1 VAVGEA
7 DARRNGANAVAVE
20 ERDEVLRLEVPAGD
34 GHRHDRFPH
43 AERCEAGD
51 PDPEREAGVVPDDV
65 GVAAGRADEIVVGE
79 DDPVTRDDLAAAIGE
94 APGCTPVPWDDPSA
108 DDVEAAIVKRS
119 TAVLPPHHVVDQ
131 AGQEQRMQA
140 AVLAGIEDEAGDRLI
155 AQRAEEGQGL
165 GLRRGGRRDRGPG
178 AVVRPERIRQRERCQ
193 DGQRGREDEGDTAL
207 HILKIRGRSV
217 CRSDEMTFMAPRKR
231 PKHLRPKSPARVR
244 KHRRSRSKG
253 ARGHQHPELIGLAL
267 VFLGIFL
274 AIPLWL
280 GWDGGYV
287 GDRIDS
293 GLEAFFGDGRV
304 GVPLVL
310 LALGGLM
317 VARAQLVDV
326 RPFRTGLVVLGLGIM
341 TLLGEAR
348 GGATGEALDLI
359 FGRLLGDTGTAVLGF
374 FLLVTGALLV
384 SGASLG
390 ALIRH
395 SAHAAQKTAVAARRS
410 VERVRIPFDD
420 EPITQPDAPPVDGE
434 AAYPDVVSERPAPPP
449 VLVDQLDDFEPE
461 RPEPVFDMPST
472 EHVGYKLP
480 DAGVL
485 RRSHRDKKKGQPE
498 KAIERTAEALLQ
510 ALSNFG
516 VEAHLIG
523 QVVGPRVTR
532 YELQLA
538 PGTKVGKVA
547 SLKDDLA
554 YALATTELRI
564 LAPIPGKQ
572 AVGVEVPNLSPNVV
586 TLGDIFAEM
595 PGSSSPLSV
604 WLGKDISGASVHA
617 DLARMPHILIAGT
630 TGSGKSG
637 CINTM
642 LCSILLRATPDE
654 VRMILVDP
662 KRVELGLYE
671 SIPHLLTPVVSS
683 PKAAAAVLTNI
694 LTEMEHRYERM
705 SLARARNLQELNR
718 VLAERGEQ
726 TLPYLLVVIDELAD
740 LMMVSPQ
747 DVEDAVIRLAQKSR
761 AVGIHLVLATQRP
774 SVDVITGMIKANV
787 PSRIAFAVSSQTD
800 SRVILD
806 TSGAESLLGQG
817 DMLFK
822 PLGTSRLQRVQGAYV
837 SEEEIALI
845 VEQCRGQ
852 RDQELDESLLEAPSA
867 REHDGEDGDF
877 DPDED
882 PLLDRAIEIVVQ
894 TQTASVSLIQR
905 RLRVGYT
912 RAGRLIDMLER
923 RGIISG
929 YEGSK
934 PRRVL
939 VGEPELERVLSE
951 VAS

>member
-1 VAVGEA
+1 M
-7 DARRNGANAVAVE
+7 ARK
-20 ERDEVLRLEVPAGD
+20 
-34 GHRHDRFPH
+34 
-43 AERCEAGD
+43 
-51 PDPEREAGVVPDDV
+51 
-65 GVAAGRADEIVVGE
+65 
-79 DDPVTRDDLAAAIGE
+79 
-94 APGCTPVPWDDPSA
+94 
-108 DDVEAAIVKRS
+108 KRS
-119 TAVLPPHHVVDQ
+119 TRV
-131 AGQEQRMQA
+131 
-140 AVLAGIEDEAGDRLI
+140 
-155 AQRAEEGQGL
+155 
-165 GLRRGGRRDRGPG
+165 
-178 AVVRPERIRQRERCQ
+178 
-193 DGQRGREDEGDTAL
+193 
-207 HILKIRGRSV
+207 
-217 CRSDEMTFMAPRKR
+217 
-231 PKHLRPKSPARVR
+231 RPKSPARVR
-244 KHRRSRSKG
+244 KTKRKRRE
-253 ARGHQHPELIGLAL
+253 RGRQHHELLGLGLLCAGLFLAFVTWLEGNGGIVGTSIADWLDAL
-267 VFLGIFL
+267 VGSARL
-274 AIPLWL
+274 
-280 GWDGGYV
+280 
-287 GDRIDS
+287 
-293 GLEAFFGDGRV
+293 

-310 LALGGLM
+310 VALGALM
-317 VARAQLVDV
+317 VARASLVDV
-326 RPFRTGLVVLGLGIM
+326 KPFRTGLVLLCFGVLM
-341 TLLGEAR
+341 LLGEER
-348 GGATGEALDLI
+348 GGALGFALDAL
-359 FGRLLGDTGTAVLGF
+359 FGRLLGGTGTFILGL
-374 FLLVTGALLV
+374 FLCWGGALLLT
-384 SGASLG
+384 GASLG
-390 ALIRH
+390 AILRR
-395 SAHAAQKTAVAARRS
+395 SARVARDTAVAARRT
-410 VERVRIPFDD
+410 VRYLAPEDIPRGLTPGHG
-420 EPITQPDAPPVDGE
+420 ENGHVSQAPPVDGE
-434 AAYPDVVSERPAPPP
+434 QAYPDVVGDAPGSHP
-449 VLVDQLDDFEPE
+449 VLVDQLADFGGPADAAAQTEPE
-461 RPEPVFDMPST
+461 PAEEQPSLFDPPTS
-472 EHVGYKLP
+472 EHAGYRLP

-485 RRSHRDKKKGQPE
+485 RRSRPHDGQPG
-498 KAIERTAEALLQ
+498 KAAERTAEALLQ
-510 ALSNFG
+510 GLANFG
-516 VEAHLIG
+516 VDATLVG

-547 SLKDDLA
+547 ALKDDLA
-554 YALATTELRI
+554 YALATTEIRI

-572 AVGVEVPNLSPNVV
+572 AVGVEVPNLSPNIV
-586 TLGDIFAEM
+586 TLGDIFDDLPTSA
-595 PGSSSPLSV
+595 SPLTA

-642 LCSILLRATPDE
+642 LCSILLRATPDD

-683 PKAAAAVLTNI
+683 PKTASAVLTNV
-694 LTEMEHRYERM
+694 LTEMERRYERM
-705 SLARARNLQELNR
+705 SLARARNLSELNR
-718 VLAERGEQ
+718 ALRKRGDQ

-747 DVEDAVIRLAQKSR
+747 EVEDAVIRLAQKSR

-837 SEEEIALI
+837 SEEEIAL
-845 VEQCRGQ
+845 VVDQCRSQ
-852 RDQELDESLLEAPSA
+852 REQDLDESLLEAPEPA
-867 REHDGEDGDF
+867 RSGEEGDEEF

-939 VGEPELERVLSE
+939 VGEAELERVLAD

>member
-1 VAVGEA
+1 
-7 DARRNGANAVAVE
+7 
-20 ERDEVLRLEVPAGD
+20 
-34 GHRHDRFPH
+34 
-43 AERCEAGD
+43 
-51 PDPEREAGVVPDDV
+51 
-65 GVAAGRADEIVVGE
+65 
-79 DDPVTRDDLAAAIGE
+79 
-94 APGCTPVPWDDPSA
+94 
-108 DDVEAAIVKRS
+108 
-119 TAVLPPHHVVDQ
+119 
-131 AGQEQRMQA
+131 M
-140 AVLAGIEDEAGDRLI
+140 
-155 AQRAEEGQGL
+155 
-165 GLRRGGRRDRGPG
+165 
-178 AVVRPERIRQRERCQ
+178 
-193 DGQRGREDEGDTAL
+193 
-207 HILKIRGRSV
+207 
-217 CRSDEMTFMAPRKR
+217 R
-231 PKHLRPKSPARVR
+231 PKAPARVR
-244 KHRRSRSKG
+244 KSKRNRRRRSE
-253 ARGHQHPELIGLAL
+253 QHPELVGLAL
-267 VFLGIFL
+267 VFVGAFV

-280 GWDGGYV
+280 GWDGGLV
-287 GDRIDS
+287 GAKIVS
-293 GLEAFFGDGRV
+293 GLDGLVGAARV
-304 GVPLVL
+304 GVPLL
-310 LALGGLM
+310 LLVVGGLM
-317 VARAQLVDV
+317 VTRSSLVGL
-326 RPFRTGLVVLGLGIM
+326 RPFRTGLIVLSLGLMAVLG
-341 TLLGEAR
+341 EER
-348 GGATGEALDLI
+348 GGATGRALDLI
-359 FGRLLGDTGTAVLGF
+359 FGRLLGETGTAVLGLF
-374 FLLVTGALLV
+374 TLVAGGLLLT
-384 SGASLG
+384 GASLG
-390 ALIRH
+390 AILQR
-395 SAHAAQKTAVAARRS
+395 SAHAARNTARRTAEW
-410 VERVRIPFDD
+410 VRVPAEDD
-420 EPITQPDAPPVDGE
+420 PPTRPNAPPVDGE
-434 AAYPDVVSERPAPPP
+434 VVYPDVVRETPAPSPI
-449 VLVDQLDDFEPE
+449 LLEQLEDVEQPE
-461 RPEPVFDMPST
+461 LPEATLFDPATS
-472 EHVGYKLP
+472 EHAGYRLP

-485 RRSHRDKKKGQPE
+485 RRSRTDSKDGQPE
-498 KAIERTAEALLQ
+498 KAIARTAESLVQ
-510 ALSNFG
+510 ALANFG

-547 SLKDDLA
+547 ALKDDLA
-554 YALATTELRI
+554 YALATTDIRI

-572 AVGVEVPNLSPNVV
+572 AVGVEVPNLAPNIV
-586 TLGDIFAEM
+586 TLGDIFDDVPSGA
-595 PGSSSPLSV
+595 SPLSI
-604 WLGKDISGASVHA
+604 WLGKDISGASVWA

-683 PKAAAAVLTNI
+683 PKAASAVLANV
-694 LTEMEHRYERM
+694 LTEMERRYERM
-705 SLARARNLQELNR
+705 SVARARNLSELNR
-718 VLAERGEQ
+718 VLSERGEQ
-726 TLPYLLVVIDELAD
+726 PLPYLLIVIDELAD
-740 LMMVSPQ
+740 MMMVSPQ
-747 DVEDAVIRLAQKSR
+747 EVEDGVIRLAQKSR

-845 VEQCRGQ
+845 VEQCRAQ
-852 RDQELDESLLEAPSA
+852 RGQELDESLLEAPSVQEA
-867 REHDGEDGDF
+867 GEQDEDF

-934 PRRVL
+934 PRKVLIGEGDLPRVL
-939 VGEPELERVLSE
+939 ADVS
-951 VAS
+951 S